1 MQSRAQFS
9 LSTINKSLSKKTKNQ
24 DLLTKVKLPHV
35 KFMQK
40 NNNNDKKKVHAKKH
54 QGLRQFYIIFFNK
67 NNIISF
73 QKKRKITLKNW
84 KKSMLFNF
92 KIKRKSYKG
101 SRAHNLSWD
110 ILCKDILVNV
120 IKIIFD
126 NNLSPL
132 NSTILS

>member
-9 LSTINKSLSKKTKNQ
+9 LSTINKSLSKKAKNQ

-73 QKKRKITLKNW
+73 QKKEK
-84 KKSMLFNF
+84 
-92 KIKRKSYKG
+92 
-101 SRAHNLSWD
+101 
-110 ILCKDILVNV
+110 
-120 IKIIFD
+120 
-126 NNLSPL
+126 
-132 NSTILS
+132 